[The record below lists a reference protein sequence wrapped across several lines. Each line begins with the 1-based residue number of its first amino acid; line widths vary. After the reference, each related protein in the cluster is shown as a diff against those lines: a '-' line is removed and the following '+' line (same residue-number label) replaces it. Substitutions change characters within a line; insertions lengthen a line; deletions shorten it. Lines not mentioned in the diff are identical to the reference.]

1 MVSVLN
7 LNYSS
12 DFNNNN
18 SCKIRDRGESFD
30 ISGEENFSDRGE
42 DRKPEFRD
50 RRKIFLTEPEILK
63 TQKILYSV
71 IEDNEQQQ
79 PPIDCPDN
87 APFKKTSSSKYK
99 RSKRGIIL

>member
-12 DFNNNN
+12 DYNNNN
-18 SCKIRDRGESFD
+18 SPLLRDRGESFD
-30 ISGEENFSDRGE
+30 VSGDDNLSDRGGE
-42 DRKPEFRD
+42 GRKPEYRD

-79 PPIDCPDN
+79 QQQIVSPED
-87 APFKKTSSSKYK
+87 
-99 RSKRGIIL
+99 